1 MEAGSFGGPDKNQVY
16 GLSNTMA
23 ENLQMALS
31 ILTIGSSQLILSTQ
45 SQEFVA
51 LQEHTTHLTEKYKR
65 ISADYEEL
73 RQMIMD
79 MRSQMSGTCVPL
91 FLAL

>member
-1 MEAGSFGGPDKNQVY
+1 
-16 GLSNTMA
+16 
-23 ENLQMALS
+23 MALS

-51 LQEHTTHLTEKYKR
+51 LQEHTTHLTEKYER

-73 RQMIMD
+73 CQVVMD
-79 MRSQMSGTCVPL
+79 TRSQMSGTCVP
-91 FLAL
+91 FFFFAL

>member
-1 MEAGSFGGPDKNQVY
+1 
-16 GLSNTMA
+16 MA
-23 ENLQMALS
+23 RS
-31 ILTIGSSQLILSTQ
+31 VLTIGSSQSILSIQ

-51 LQEHTTHLTEKYKR
+51 LQEHTAHLTEKYEI

-73 RQMIMD
+73 RQVIMD

-91 FLAL
+91 FWPYSPGNDQPPPPAPSLF